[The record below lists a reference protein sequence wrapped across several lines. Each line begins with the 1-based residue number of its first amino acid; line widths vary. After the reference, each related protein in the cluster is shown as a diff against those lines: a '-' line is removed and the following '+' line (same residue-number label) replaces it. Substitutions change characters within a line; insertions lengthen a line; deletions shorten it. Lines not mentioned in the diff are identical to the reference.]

1 MSALLISRL
10 EKFDPVE
17 VGSIDTARRSFCY
30 SPRYLANPDALPL
43 SASLPLRADSYFE
56 QEFRPYFEGLLPEG
70 SFRLALAARLNVRED
85 DYLTLLEACGRECIG
100 DVLVEGGDSSRFEAG
115 KKRLSGS
122 YEPIDASAMA
132 DLLEN
137 DERISESNIASRLSL
152 AGTQG
157 KTGLAHMPGSD
168 MIRGWLLPV
177 GHAATTHM
185 LKTSH
190 MRDIPENEFVC
201 MKAAQACGL
210 DVAAVAL
217 IDCGRSVLCVERFD
231 RQANATA
238 AGLDVARTHQEDFAQ
253 AFGVLPASKYA
264 EVEGGSIRAIARFLK
279 RRSLRPARDL
289 AAFTKM
295 LCFSYLIGNCD
306 AHLKNYSIRFVFEEG
321 RGGGIVLAPAYDFV
335 CTTMFPRFSRNMA
348 MSFGGVHD
356 IDAVDAQSLD
366 ALAGD
371 LGISKSAFKRLAAP
385 IADGLAVA
393 LRLAGSG
400 SLGSVFSSTAYIADE
415 IEEDAYS
422 RIELLKSYCAK

>member
-10 EKFDPVE
+10 EKFNPVE
-17 VGSIDTARRSFCY
+17 VGSIDMARRLFCY

-43 SASLPLRADSYFE
+43 SVSLPLRVSPYSE

-70 SFRLALAARLNVRED
+70 SSRLALAAKLNARED

-100 DVLVEGGDSSRFEAG
+100 DVLVESSDSSQSKAG
-115 KKRLSGS
+115 EKQLSGS
-122 YEPIDASAMA
+122 YEPIEASSIR
-132 DLLEN
+132 DLLGS
-137 DERISESNIASRLSL
+137 DEQISESNIASRLSL

-157 KTGLAHMPGSD
+157 KTGLAHIPGSD
-168 MIRGWLLPV
+168 MAEGWLLPIDY
-177 GHAATTHM
+177 AATTHM

-190 MRDIPENEFVC
+190 MRDIPEDEFVC

-253 AFGVLPASKYA
+253 VFGVLPASKYA

-306 AHLKNYSIRFVFEEG
+306 AHLKNYSVRFAYEEG

-335 CTTMFPRFSRNMA
+335 CTTMFPRFSRDMA
-348 MSFGGVHD
+348 MSFGGVRD

-371 LGISKSAFKRLAAP
+371 LGISKSAFKKLAAP
-385 IADGLAVA
+385 IADGLAAA
-393 LRLAGSG
+393 LRQAGSG
-400 SLGSVFSSTAYIADE
+400 SLGAVFPSTAYIADE
-415 IEEDAYS
+415 IEEDAYP
-422 RIELLKSYCAK
+422 RIELLKNYCAK